1 MSTKRELPGQIR
13 CLALDSTRITTLEG
27 GAVLHN
33 VIVEVADE
41 HEHPR
46 CAGGEP
52 VLVSLTPQ
60 QARELASTLW
70 WLAGRSERI
79 AAGIR

>member
-1 MSTKRELPGQIR
+1 MSAHHELPDQIR

-33 VIVEVADE
+33 VIIEVADK

-46 CAGGEP
+46 SGDRDP
-52 VLVSLTPQ
+52 VLVSLTPR
-60 QARELASTLW
+60 QARELASSLW

-79 AAGIR
+79 AQGIR

>member
-1 MSTKRELPGQIR
+1 MRTNHELPDQIR
-13 CLALDSTRITTLEG
+13 CLALDSTRMTVLEG

-33 VIVEVADE
+33 VMVEVGE
-41 HEHPR
+41 SPENPW
-46 CAGGEP
+46 CAGGEA

-60 QARELASTLW
+60 QARELASSLW

-79 AAGIR
+79 AAGTQ